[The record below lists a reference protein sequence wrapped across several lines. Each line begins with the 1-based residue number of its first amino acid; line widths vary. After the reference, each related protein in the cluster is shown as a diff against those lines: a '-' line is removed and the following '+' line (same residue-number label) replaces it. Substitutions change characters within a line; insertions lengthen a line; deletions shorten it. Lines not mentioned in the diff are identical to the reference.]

1 MPRLLFVHAHP
12 DDETL
17 TCGIAM
23 AHHVARGDEVHVLT
37 CTLGEEGEVIP
48 PGLAELEGDPDDR
61 LGPYRHGELTRALDR
76 IGAVVHVLGADEAA
90 GRLSRYRDSGMVG
103 SPAAARP
110 EAFAAADLDVAG
122 GLVAELVRDLRPD
135 VVVTYDEHGGYGHPD
150 HVQTH
155 RVTRRA
161 LELLDAAHRPTR
173 VYEILTPLGW
183 AREDRAWL
191 AAADPDLLD
200 TSAWWSR
207 QDLGPEPPAPP
218 RLVVPAAEDAFPP
231 SVVDD
236 DRVTH
241 AVVDEAART
250 VQSDALREHATQV
263 IVASADVHALS
274 NLVAA
279 RTTAREGFRR
289 VDPLTWQ
296 TVGGPV
302 QAGEAG
308 LLA

>member
-17 TCGIAM
+17 TCGVTM

-48 PGLAELEGDPDDR
+48 PGLAHLEGDPDDR
-61 LGPYRHGELTRALDR
+61 LGPYRHGELTRALCR
-76 IGAVVHVLGADEAA
+76 VGAVMHVLGEDRAA
-90 GRLSRYRDSGMVG
+90 GRLSRYRDSGMEG

-122 GLVAELVRDLRPD
+122 GLVADVMREVQPD
-135 VVVTYDEHGGYGHPD
+135 VVVTYDAHGGYGHPD
-150 HVQTH
+150 HIQTH

-161 LELLDAAHRPTR
+161 LELLDDADRPAR
-173 VYEILTPLGW
+173 VFEILTPIGW

-191 AAADPDLLD
+191 HGADPVRLE
-200 TSAWWSR
+200 TAAWWAE
-207 QDLGPEPPAPP
+207 QGLGADGPAAPS
-218 RLVVPAAEDAFPP
+218 LVVPATDDPFPP

-236 DRVTH
+236 DRLTH
-241 AVVDEAART
+241 AVVDEAARA
-250 VQSDALREHATQV
+250 VQNDALRAHATQV
-263 IVASADVHALS
+263 IVASEDVHALS

-279 RTTAREGFRR
+279 RTTGREGFRR
-289 VDPLTWQ
+289 VDPLTWE
-296 TVGGPV
+296 TVGGAVEPSD
-302 QAGEAG
+302 AG

>member
-17 TCGIAM
+17 TCGVTM

-48 PGLAELEGDPDDR
+48 PGLAHLEGDPDDR
-61 LGPYRHGELTRALDR
+61 LGPVPPRGADP
-76 IGAVVHVLGADEAA
+76 GAVPLGAVMHVLGEDPGT

-110 EAFAAADLDVAG
+110 EAFVAADLDVAG
-122 GLVAELVRDLRPD
+122 GLVADVMRDVRPD

-161 LELLDAAHRPTR
+161 LELLDDTDRPGR
-173 VYEILTPLGW
+173 VFEILTPIGW

-191 AAADPDLLD
+191 RGADPERLD
-200 TSAWWSR
+200 TSAWWAE
-207 QDLGPEPPAPP
+207 QELGADRPAAPS
-218 RLVVPAAEDAFPP
+218 LVVPAADDPFPP

-241 AVVDEAART
+241 AVVDEAARA
-250 VQSDALREHATQV
+250 VQNDALRAHATQV
-263 IVASADVHALS
+263 IVASEDVHALS

-279 RTTAREGFRR
+279 RTTGREGFRR
-289 VDPLTWQ
+289 VDPLTWE
-296 TVGGPV
+296 TLGGAVEP
-302 QAGEAG
+302 GEAG
-308 LLA
+308 LLT

>member
-17 TCGIAM
+17 TCGVTM
-23 AHHVARGDEVHVLT
+23 AHHVARGDDVHVLT

-48 PGLAELEGDPDDR
+48 PGLAHLEGDPSDA
-61 LGPYRHGELTRALDR
+61 LGPYRHGELARALAH
-76 IGAVVHVLGADEAA
+76 IGATMHVLGADPSA
-90 GRLSRYRDSGMVG
+90 GRLSRYRDSGMAG
-103 SPAAARP
+103 SPAAART
-110 EAFAAADLDVAG
+110 EAFAAADVDEAG
-122 GLVAELVRDLRPD
+122 ALVADVLRRLRPD

-161 LELLDAAHRPTR
+161 LQLLDTSERPAR
-173 VYEILTPLGW
+173 AYEILTPLGW

-191 AAADPDLLD
+191 SSADPALLD
-200 TSAWWSR
+200 ASAWWHEPG
-207 QDLGPEPPAPP
+207 LGGVVAGAGPDAPA
-218 RLVVPAAEDAFPP
+218 LVVPAADDPFPP

-236 DRVTH
+236 DAVTH
-241 AVVDEAART
+241 VVHDDAARA
-250 VQSDALREHATQV
+250 VKNAALREHATQV
-263 IVASADVHALS
+263 LVASDDVHALS
-274 NLVAA
+274 NFIAV
-279 RTTAREGFRR
+279 RTTGREGFRE

-296 TVGGPV
+296 ASGSRGTD
-302 QAGEAG
+302 

>member
-17 TCGIAM
+17 TCGVTM

-48 PGLAELEGDPDDR
+48 PGLAHLEGDPDDR
-61 LGPYRHGELTRALDR
+61 LAPYRHGELTRALCR
-76 IGAVVHVLGADEAA
+76 VGAVMHVLGEDPGT

-122 GLVAELVRDLRPD
+122 GLVADVMREVRPD
-135 VVVTYDEHGGYGHPD
+135 VVVTYDAHGGYGHPD

-161 LELLDAAHRPTR
+161 LELLDDTDRPGR
-173 VYEILTPLGW
+173 VFEILTPIGW

-191 AAADPDLLD
+191 RGADPERLD
-200 TSAWWSR
+200 TSAWWAE
-207 QDLGPEPPAPP
+207 QELGADRPAAPS
-218 RLVVPAAEDAFPP
+218 LVVPATDDPFAP

-236 DRVTH
+236 GRVTH
-241 AVVDEAART
+241 AVVDGPARA
-250 VQSDALREHATQV
+250 VQNDALRAHATQV
-263 IVASADVHALS
+263 IVASEDVHALS

-279 RTTAREGFRR
+279 RTTGREGFRR
-289 VDPLTWQ
+289 VDPLTWE
-296 TVGGPV
+296 TLGGAVEP
-302 QAGEAG
+302 GEAG